1 MNNHELQAIKMA
13 WLAAEEAGDM
23 RAKLALLRDH
33 PDLQDSLIDFIAAYH
48 VTSPAGAE
56 PEILPLTHRATQSA
70 LARVF
75 APQKAAAT
83 VATPAASLRELRNL
97 RGLALA
103 ETARGLRLGI
113 DVWKKF
119 EDGLIELSSLGERQ
133 LNRLAAFFQVSG
145 EQFGTMLNQSQPAFT
160 LNRRQTAAAAKQTR
174 QPRQSFAEALEKS
187 TMPSADK
194 QEWLEEA

>member
-56 PEILPLTHRATQSA
+56 PEILPLTRRATQSA

-83 VATPAASLRELRNL
+83 VVTPAASLRELRNL

-145 EQFGTMLNQSQPAFT
+145 EQFGAMLNQSQPAFT

>member
-56 PEILPLTHRATQSA
+56 PEILPLTRRATQSA

-83 VATPAASLRELRNL
+83 VVTPAASLRELRNL